1 VRACPLNL
9 AVESMSISLWL
20 VAPLIGLVL
29 SLFAAGGGMIAVP
42 LLSFGVGM
50 PLKQAVATSLIIV
63 ASVSLIALLQNKRW
77 KLIEWRLHRFFASGG
92 MLGGFLGASIGL
104 HISSELQTILFVA
117 LMLFVAWWMHSE
129 RMENMIAHA
138 KTTPCDC
145 RYSFLAG
152 IVTGLVTG
160 LLGIGGG
167 FLIVPLLLMLGVANY
182 QSAVAHSLMLIAS
195 SSLVA
200 ALRYANNLDIA
211 WQPTM
216 LIVVLAAVGI
226 WVGHWVSTRYSPVHL
241 QKAFSVMLVFMA
253 GWMLFRTFGASEIPL
268 NPNFSTGR
276 L

>member
-1 VRACPLNL
+1 
-9 AVESMSISLWL
+9 MSLSLWL

-63 ASVSLIALLQNKRW
+63 ACVSLIALLQKKRW
-77 KLIEWRLHRFFASGG
+77 QLIEWRLHRFFAIGG
-92 MLGGFLGASIGL
+92 MIGGFSGASIGL
-104 HISSELQTILFVA
+104 HISDQIQAILFAV
-117 LMLFVAWWMHSE
+117 LVLFVAWWMHSN
-129 RMENMIAHA
+129 RMKHITAHA

-145 RYSFLAG
+145 RYSMLAG
-152 IVTGLVTG
+152 LGTGLVTG

-182 QSAVAHSLMLIAS
+182 QSAVAHSLVLIIS

-200 ALRYANNLDIA
+200 ALRYAENLDIA

-216 LIVVLAAVGI
+216 LIVVLAAIGT
-226 WVGHWVSTRYSPVHL
+226 WVGHLIADRHSSEGL
-241 QKAFSVMLVFMA
+241 QKGFSLMLMLMA
-253 GWMLFRTFGASEIPL
+253 GWILFRTFID
-268 NPNFSTGR
+268 
-276 L
+276 